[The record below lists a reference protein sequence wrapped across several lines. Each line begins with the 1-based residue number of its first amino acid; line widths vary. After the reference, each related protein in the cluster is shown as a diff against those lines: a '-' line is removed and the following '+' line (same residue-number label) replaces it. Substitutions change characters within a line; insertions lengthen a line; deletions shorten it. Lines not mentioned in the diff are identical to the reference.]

1 MTDPQPPQKPPFGKK
16 QRRNLPKPQ
25 VRVDAAAAPTQKRS
39 MLLSPAGL
47 GTMAA
52 LGVGAL
58 VVTNGFGSGGTRS
71 DCTTGQV
78 ATSLAQC
85 QAILPGAQCATAFAG
100 GAAVVGLSRTGTG
113 PWSVQPVSPGTG
125 GGYQTLAG
133 QPFRLNTCRSSSS
146 SSTRSSYFWGG
157 SSAGHSSSST
167 STSQS
172 QGVTR
177 SGFGSTARSFSS
189 SSSRGG

>member
-1 MTDPQPPQKPPFGKK
+1 MTDQKPPQKPPFGKK

-25 VRVDAAAAPTQKRS
+25 VRVDAAAPPRQKRS

-47 GTMAA
+47 GTMAV
-52 LGVGAL
+52 LGVGAM
-58 VVTNGFGSGGTRS
+58 VVTNGFGGGGTRS
-71 DCTTGQV
+71 SCTTGQV

-100 GAAVVGLSRTGTG
+100 GATVVGLSRTGSG
-113 PWSVQPVSPGTG
+113 PWSVQPVSLGAG
-125 GGYQTLAG
+125 GSYQTLAG
-133 QPFRLNTCRSSSS
+133 QPFTLNACRTSSRTS
-146 SSTRSSYFWGG
+146 RSFFWGG
-157 SSAGHSSSST
+157 SSSAGRSSSGLS
-167 STSQS
+167 SGQS

-177 SGFGSTARSFSS
+177 SGFGSTARGFSS

>member
-1 MTDPQPPQKPPFGKK
+1 MTDQQPPQKPPFGKK

-25 VRVDAAAAPTQKRS
+25 VRVEAAAQPARKRS
-39 MLLSPAGL
+39 VLLSPAGL
-47 GTMAA
+47 GTMAV

-58 VVTNGFGSGGTRS
+58 VVTNGFGGGATRS
-71 DCTTGQV
+71 SCTTGQV

-85 QAILPGAQCATAFAG
+85 QAILPGAQCAAAFAG
-100 GAAVVGLSRTGTG
+100 GATVVGLSRTGSG
-113 PWSVQPVSPGTG
+113 PWSVQPVSSGTG

-133 QPFRLNTCRSSSS
+133 QPFTLNTCRSSSS
-146 SSTRSSYFWGG
+146 SSRSGFFWGG
-157 SSAGHSSSST
+157 SSAGRSSSGYS
-167 STSQS
+167 SGQS